1 MKPSELFKEYARKRG
16 LYNIMPIS
24 NIRSVLEHGILS
36 NKLANRILHQS
47 VAMAEVQE
55 RRDNI
60 EIPNGRKLHRYANLY
75 FDARNPMMY
84 LRKAEDICVLN
95 IMPEI
100 LDFEG
105 VVISDCNAASRYARF
120 YEASEAF
127 THLDYDLIYAR
138 DWRDDDLFKY
148 QKKKSVKC
156 AEALIPER
164 IAPEFISSAAVKTA
178 ADKKRLC
185 ELGFTGQ
192 IFIVPDLFFQ
202 KGG

>member
-1 MKPSELFKEYARKRG
+1 MKPSELFKNYAKKPG

-24 NIRSVLEHGILS
+24 NIHSVLEHGILS
-36 NKLANRILHQS
+36 NELASRILHQS

-55 RRDNI
+55 RRDSI
-60 EIPNGRKLHRYANLY
+60 EVPNGRKLHCYANLY

-84 LRKAEDICVLN
+84 VRKEEDICVLN

-100 LDFEG
+100 LDFDG

-120 YEASEAF
+120 FEASEAF
-127 THLDYDLIYAR
+127 TYLDFDLIYAR
-138 DWRDDDLFKY
+138 DWRDDDHFIY

-164 IAPEFISSAAVKTA
+164 IAPDYISSAAVKTA
-178 ADKKRLC
+178 ADKKRLR

-192 IFIVPDLFFQ
+192 IYIVPDLFFQ